1 MRGVVERGGRADFC
15 CCCFTR
21 KAVGS
26 KKAEEAS
33 HRHGAHTPC
42 PNVERR
48 YSTFQTKQVF
58 FTRRDAAQATSK
70 NSEGCAKRER
80 RHAPHASHRAQARRT
95 RPSSSLPAPK
105 QCSGNASR
113 AQVNVNST
121 GAPGG
126 RLDQESRD
134 HIPPGHLERVQ
145 FSLQWGCNEVCQAR
159 AHRGRAPAR
168 ILKTNLYERQ
178 AVCRTAVLPRQLG
191 AAHAAMLTCA
201 SLWAAVCCTYS
212 VWPCG

>member
-1 MRGVVERGGRADFC
+1 MGERALRGLYRGRKPLAFRSAKKNLFCTVVTFYPD
-15 CCCFTR
+15 
-21 KAVGS
+21 
-26 KKAEEAS
+26 
-33 HRHGAHTPC
+33 RH
-42 PNVERR
+42 
-48 YSTFQTKQVF
+48 STFQTKQVV
-58 FTRRDAAQATSK
+58 FTRRDAAQPTSK
-70 NSEGCAKRER
+70 NSQGCAKRER

-105 QCSGNASR
+105 QCSGNAPR

-159 AHRGRAPAR
+159 AHRGRDQAR
-168 ILKTNLYERQ
+168 IFKTKERQ
-178 AVCRTAVLPRQLG
+178 AVWQIAVLPRQLG
-191 AAHAAMLTCA
+191 AAY
-201 SLWAAVCCTYS
+201 AAVVVCVSQCAAVGCAYG
-212 VWPCG
+212 VRPCSRV

>member
-1 MRGVVERGGRADFC
+1 MDETFSVVVFLTGKPLARR
-15 CCCFTR
+15 R
-21 KAVGS
+21 P
-26 KKAEEAS
+26 KKAEECVW
-33 HRHGAHTPC
+33 RPPPC

-48 YSTFQTKQVF
+48 YSTFQTKQAV
-58 FTRRDAAQATSK
+58 FTRRDAAQPTSK

-80 RHAPHASHRAQARRT
+80 RHAPHASHRAQARHT

-105 QCSGNASR
+105 QCSGNAPR
-113 AQVNVNST
+113 AQVKVNST

-168 ILKTNLYERQ
+168 ILKTNLDEQQ
-178 AVCRTAVLPRQLG
+178 AMWQTVMLPRQLG
-191 AAHAAMLTCA
+191 AAYAAELACA
-201 SLWAAVCCTYS
+201 SLWAAVYCTYS
-212 VWPCG
+212 V